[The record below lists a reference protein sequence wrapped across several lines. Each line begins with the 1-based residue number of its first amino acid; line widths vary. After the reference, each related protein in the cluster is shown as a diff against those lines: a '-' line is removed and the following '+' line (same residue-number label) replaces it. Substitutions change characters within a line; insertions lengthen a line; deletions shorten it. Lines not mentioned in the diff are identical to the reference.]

1 MYLCTSGCLVACQGR
16 EEKSSE
22 VEKIKSLMKRERERH
37 FIALTALYF
46 APIEKSENVHGFV
59 HNADLVFRR

>member
-1 MYLCTSGCLVACQGR
+1 MYIGMSCRLPRARGEKQRGRKDKVAN
-16 EEKSSE
+16 E
-22 VEKIKSLMKRERERH
+22 KRERERH

>member
-1 MYLCTSGCLVACQGR
+1 MSCRLPRVRG
-16 EEKSSE
+16 EKHE
-22 VEKIKSLMKRERERH
+22 KRERERH